1 MIMGDTKMNNFA
13 TRAIEGLLFRKPEL
27 FLVSN
32 LKFPVDLMGELKFS
46 KKYLDN
52 NELRDYLQLP
62 EGLTL
67 SELYQL
73 NINND
78 YGLHWQLLESDVSNH
93 DIDICEKILGAK
105 IPRELQNYLQS
116 FALPISYIYGRFTGD
131 WFRQTYDEKIDSLRI
146 VSDDEDIVTTEL
158 KLFPTPK
165 GGELNIFLRD
175 NSPFYKSGY
184 IYIGTVN
191 DNYQLF
197 VNSYDG
203 HVICIDE
210 EYIDETSTQSIRYSL
225 SEMSF
230 VLFYDFYQLLKCYF
244 LGYEYDIDKHQF
256 VNNQK

>member
-1 MIMGDTKMNNFA
+1 M
-13 TRAIEGLLFRKPEL
+13 E
-27 FLVSN
+27 
-32 LKFPVDLMGELKFS
+32 
-46 KKYLDN
+46 
-52 NELRDYLQLP
+52 
-62 EGLTL
+62 
-67 SELYQL
+67 
-73 NINND
+73 
-78 YGLHWQLLESDVSNH
+78 
-93 DIDICEKILGAK
+93 
-105 IPRELQNYLQS
+105 S

-230 VLFYDFYQLLKCYF
+230 VLFDDFDQLLKCYF

-256 VNNQK
+256 VNNHEIVEAACVKNAL

>member
-52 NELRDYLQLP
+52 NELRNYLQLP

-93 DIDICEKILGAK
+93 DIDIC
-105 IPRELQNYLQS
+105 
-116 FALPISYIYGRFTGD
+116 
-131 WFRQTYDEKIDSLRI
+131 
-146 VSDDEDIVTTEL
+146 
-158 KLFPTPK
+158 
-165 GGELNIFLRD
+165 
-175 NSPFYKSGY
+175 
-184 IYIGTVN
+184 
-191 DNYQLF
+191 
-197 VNSYDG
+197 
-203 HVICIDE
+203 
-210 EYIDETSTQSIRYSL
+210 
-225 SEMSF
+225 
-230 VLFYDFYQLLKCYF
+230 
-244 LGYEYDIDKHQF
+244 
-256 VNNQK
+256 

>member
-1 MIMGDTKMNNFA
+1 M
-13 TRAIEGLLFRKPEL
+13 
-27 FLVSN
+27 
-32 LKFPVDLMGELKFS
+32 
-46 KKYLDN
+46 
-52 NELRDYLQLP
+52 
-62 EGLTL
+62 
-67 SELYQL
+67 
-73 NINND
+73 
-78 YGLHWQLLESDVSNH
+78 
-93 DIDICEKILGAK
+93 
-105 IPRELQNYLQS
+105 
-116 FALPISYIYGRFTGD
+116 
-131 WFRQTYDEKIDSLRI
+131 RI

-230 VLFYDFYQLLKCYF
+230 VLFDDFDQLLKCYF